1 MPLREDFMDALKA
14 SMRAGDAPRTSTLRL
29 IIAKVKDADIA
40 ARSKTEG
47 GSGSISLTDEDI
59 TGVLRGMVKQRR
71 ESVALYTQG
80 NRQDLADKETAEIA
94 VIESFLPQQM
104 DATALDAA
112 VDAAVAETGATAMK
126 DMGRVMAA
134 LKTRHGAAL
143 DMGRANAVVKARLA
157 RGD

>member
-1 MPLREDFMDALKA
+1 MDALKA